1 MSQNYKKVSELSKLK
16 WCIIDVDGTLTDSG
30 IYFDTDGNEL
40 KKFSSR
46 DFVGVMAAHYIGV
59 RTMIVTGRE
68 CAATKRRAD
77 EMKVDYL
84 FQYVKNKKA
93 FIEKFMDENGIETCQ
108 LCYIG
113 DDLNDYASMKLAGF
127 KACPADACKEIKEM
141 ADYVSFSNGGCGVL
155 QDVFRY
161 ILTEI
166 GKWDSF
172 VQDEV
177 SRGY

>member
-1 MSQNYKKVSELSKLK
+1 MSQNFNEVVELSKLK

-30 IYFDTDGNEL
+30 IYFDSSGNEL

-59 RTMIVTGRE
+59 KTMIVTGRE
-68 CAATKRRAD
+68 CEATKRRAE

-84 FQYVKNKKA
+84 FQYVKDKKA
-93 FIEKFMDENGIETCQ
+93 FIKKFMDENDVETYQ

-127 KACPADACKEIKEM
+127 KACPADACGEIKEM
-141 ADYVSFSNGGCGVL
+141 ANYISSYNGGHGVL

-161 ILTEI
+161 ILSKT
-166 GKWDSF
+166 GKWDRF

-177 SRGY
+177 TKGY

>member
-1 MSQNYKKVSELSKLK
+1 MLQNYNEVIELSKLK

-30 IYFDTDGNEL
+30 IYFDSNGNEL

-59 RTMIVTGRE
+59 KTMIVTGRE

-84 FQYVKNKKA
+84 FQRVKDKKG
-93 FIEKFMDENGIETCQ
+93 FVKKFMDENGIEACQ

-127 KACPADACKEIKEM
+127 IACPADACEEIKEM
-141 ADYVSFSNGGCGVL
+141 ANYVSSFNGGCGVL

-161 ILTEI
+161 ILLKT
-166 GKWDSF
+166 GKWDRF
-172 VQDEV
+172 LQDEV
-177 SRGY
+177 AKGY